1 MASRHPS
8 EHDCQPADTRPQ
20 VLLVDDS
27 RSVMGLLK
35 NRIEIASPARVLTAS
50 TLAGASE
57 LLAEPHNVAVA
68 VAGLCLADAPNGE
81 VVDFMHAQKVP
92 VVVLTGNMDEQVR
105 ETILAKRVID
115 YVVKRQGDEV
125 DYVVELVQRLCGNHE
140 LKVLVVD
147 DGRTSRL
154 MIRRLLEA
162 HNYQVLEAEDGVQAL
177 EVLEEH
183 PDVTMVLSDYQMPR
197 MDGAELITRI
207 RRRWTRNDMAIIGLS
222 AQDDP
227 TLSAR
232 LLKAGASDYLTKPF
246 IEEEF
251 YCRVH
256 QNADLVRSI
265 RAMRDAS
272 RRDYLTG
279 LYNRRYL
286 HDTGAKLYANA
297 RRGNLH
303 LVAAMLDLDHFKH
316 INDTYGHQAG
326 DLALQH
332 VAKLLRQS
340 VRASDML
347 ARYGGE
353 EFCVLLANGDAGQP
367 ALVLER
373 VRQVV
378 ADTPLDY
385 DGQRIE
391 ITLSIGA
398 TGELGESFE
407 AMLDAADHL
416 LYEAKAAGRNRIVL
430 GDGAGTD

>member
-1 MASRHPS
+1 MS
-8 EHDCQPADTRPQ
+8 Q
-20 VLLVDDS
+20 VLLIDES
-27 RSVMGLLK
+27 RAVVGLLK
-35 NRIEIASPARVLTAS
+35 NRIEIAANAQVRVAS
-50 TLAGASE
+50 S
-57 LLAEPHNVAVA
+57 LAEAREVIAASPKIAVA
-68 VAGLCLADAPNGE
+68 VAGLCLSDAPKGE
-81 VVDFMHAQKVP
+81 VVDYLQAQGIP
-92 VVVLTGNMDEQVR
+92 VIVLTGNMDETAR
-105 ETILAKRVID
+105 ETILAKRVVD
-115 YVVKRQGDEV
+115 YVVKRQGAEV
-125 DYVVELVQRLCGNHE
+125 DYLVELVQRLCNNHE

-147 DGRTSRL
+147 DARTSRTL
-154 MIRRLLEA
+154 IRRLLQA
-162 HNYQVLEAEDGVQAL
+162 HNYHVLEAEDGVEAL

-183 PDVTMVLSDYQMPR
+183 PDTTIVLTDYQMPR
-197 MDGAELITRI
+197 MGGGELITQI
-207 RRRWTRNDMAIIGLS
+207 RQRWTRNDMAIIGLS

-286 HDTGAKLYANA
+286 HETGASLYANA

-303 LVAAMLDLDHFKH
+303 LTAGMLDLDHFKR

-332 VAKLLRQS
+332 VACILRQS
-340 VRASDML
+340 VRSSDL
-347 ARYGGE
+347 VARYGGE
-353 EFCVLLANGDAGQP
+353 EFCMLLVNGQAREQAD
-367 ALVLER
+367 VFER
-373 VRQVV
+373 VRRAV
-378 ADTPLDY
+378 AEAPLDY

-391 ITLSIGA
+391 LTISVGA
-398 TGELGESFE
+398 TAHLGADFES
-407 AMLDAADHL
+407 MLDSADQL
-416 LYEAKAAGRNRIVL
+416 LYEAKTRGRDRVVMASPPVSAVDHAAKPGS
-430 GDGAGTD
+430 